1 MTPEPVDGGVP
12 PAVAATTSNI
22 PVVASTTKNVFA
34 PCVTK
39 SPRAGCEAPEV
50 NVKSVPYFQVQP
62 EHLIQMLQEQFDL
75 T

>member
-1 MTPEPVDGGVP
+1 MSIPKLILGVFNVTPEPVAGAVP

-50 NVKSVPYFQVQP
+50 NVKL
-62 EHLIQMLQEQFDL
+62 E
-75 T
+75 